1 MTHRRLHPATILFVA
16 ASALVGVA
24 YAGLIWQQLRY
35 GIEYD
40 EGSNLNVVQNFA
52 SGRGYV
58 STGLN
63 YGWLKAFDPGA
74 STGPTLLMPGALL
87 WYLSGGTLWIVRL
100 VPILYFLLY
109 VGSLGW
115 LFTSIA
121 GRWAGLIAAASPLVL
136 SVAKPDISTVSLVP
150 GRYVGEIAA
159 VAFTV
164 LMAVL
169 GYRNMPLLAGMAGG
183 LAVQTKFNF
192 ALPILAVVL
201 VWIVG
206 AWLRKEPRRAV
217 AILRMIVGLAIPTLL
232 FEAFRLSQ
240 LGAAG
245 YIASIKDY
253 VVWLGGQAGS
263 ESAPMLETIGRR
275 IGGLAD
281 TLSVGGALLLV
292 AAVAILMLGAL
303 APLLASGRITED
315 NRTPGDPRAFDPV
328 VALLASAGVT
338 LLWWALV
345 PPEKL
350 PRAGMPIILL
360 AAPVL
365 LVSSFYVL
373 SAVVRGSQ
381 GRTRGVLVGLSAAVA
396 GASLL
401 VVAAQAWTAIGN
413 DFGHRLYTEQVEGA
427 HAIVDSGTPSIP
439 NVWIWNL
446 AQFQI
451 LTGIP
456 SETKPG
462 VAKPT
467 VQVFD
472 SIRART
478 DHGVDEARAFLDE
491 CSTVL
496 YASQSV
502 VVCR

>member
-1 MTHRRLHPATILFVA
+1 MTHRRLPSATILFVTA
-16 ASALVGVA
+16 ASLIGIA
-24 YAGLIWQQLRY
+24 YACLIWQQLRY

-40 EGSNLNVVQNFA
+40 EGSNLTVVQNFA
-52 SGRGYV
+52 AGRGYV
-58 STGLN
+58 STGIN

-87 WYLSGGTLWIVRL
+87 WYLSGGVLWLVRV

-109 VGSLGW
+109 AGCLGW

-121 GRWAGLIAAASPLVL
+121 GRWAGLLAVASPLVL
-136 SVAKPDISTVSLVP
+136 SVAKADISTVSLVP

-164 LMAVL
+164 LMVVL
-169 GYRNMPLLAGMAGG
+169 IYRDRPLLAGIAGG

-192 ALPILAVVL
+192 ALPILAVAL
-201 VWIVG
+201 VWIAG
-206 AWLRKEPRRAV
+206 AWLRKEPRRGV
-217 AILRMIVGLAIPTLL
+217 AILRMAAGLALPTLL
-232 FEAFRLSQ
+232 FEVFRFTQ
-240 LGAAG
+240 LGLAG
-245 YIASIKDY
+245 YVASVKDY
-253 VVWLGGQAGS
+253 IVWLGGQAGN
-263 ESAPMLETIGRR
+263 ESAPMLETMGRR

-292 AAVAILMLGAL
+292 AAGAIVVLGVF
-303 APLLASGRITED
+303 APLISSARAASPEETRI
-315 NRTPGDPRAFDPV
+315 NPRAFDPV
-328 VALLASAGVT
+328 VALVFSAGVM

-365 LVSSFYVL
+365 VVSALLVL
-373 SAVVRGSQ
+373 SALVRGSR
-381 GRTRGVLVGLSAAVA
+381 GRPRIALVTLSAAVA
-396 GASLL
+396 GASCL

-413 DFGHRLYTEQVEGA
+413 DFGHRLYSEQQSGTQ
-427 HAIVDSGTPSIP
+427 AIIDSGTPSIP

-478 DHGVDEARAFLDE
+478 DHGVDDARAFLDE

>member
-1 MTHRRLHPATILFVA
+1 VTDRRLPSATILFIA
-16 ASALVGVA
+16 ASALVGIA
-24 YAGLIWQQLRY
+24 YACLVWQQLRY
-35 GIEYD
+35 GLEYD
-40 EGSNLNVVQNFA
+40 ESYNLTVVKNLA
-52 SGRGYV
+52 EGHGYAT
-58 STGLN
+58 TGVA

-74 STGPTLLMPGALL
+74 STGPALLMPGALL
-87 WYLSGGTLWIVRL
+87 WTLSGGTLWIVRL

-159 VAFTV
+159 VSFTV
-164 LMAVL
+164 LMAVFI
-169 GYRNMPLLAGMAGG
+169 YRNKPLLAGVAGG

-192 ALPILAVVL
+192 ALPILAVVI

-206 AWLRKEPRRAV
+206 AWLRKEPSRAV
-217 AILRMIVGLAIPTLL
+217 ALLRMVVGLAIPTLI
-232 FEAFRLSQ
+232 FEVFRLAQ
-240 LGAAG
+240 IGPVG
-245 YIASIKDY
+245 YVASIKDY
-253 VVWLGGQAGS
+253 IVWLGGQAGS

-292 AAVAILMLGAL
+292 AAVTILMLGVL
-303 APLLASGRITED
+303 APLLSSASAVPV
-315 NRTPGDPRAFDPV
+315 NRAPGDPRAFDPV
-328 VALLASAGVT
+328 IALLTSAGVM
-338 LLWWALV
+338 LLWWALI

-365 LVSSFYVL
+365 LVSAFYVL
-373 SAVVRGSQ
+373 SAVVRGSE
-381 GRTRGVLVGLSAAVA
+381 GRARVVLVGLSAAVA
-396 GASLL
+396 GASFL
-401 VVAAQAWTAIGN
+401 VVGAQAWTAIGN
-413 DFGHRLYTEQVEGA
+413 DFGHRLYTEQVAGA
-427 HAIVDSGTPSIP
+427 AAIADSGTPSIP
-439 NVWIWNL
+439 NVWIWHL
-446 AQFQI
+446 ASLQT
-451 LTGIP
+451 LSGVP

-462 VAKPT
+462 VARPT
-467 VQVFD
+467 IQVFD

-478 DHGVDEARAFLDE
+478 DNGVDDARSFLNE
-491 CSTVL
+491 CATVL
-496 YASQSV
+496 YSSRSV

>member
-1 MTHRRLHPATILFVA
+1 VTDRRLSSATILFIA
-16 ASALVGVA
+16 ASSLVGIA
-24 YAGLIWQQLRY
+24 YACLIWQQLRY

-40 EGSNLNVVQNFA
+40 EGSNLTVVQNFA

-74 STGPTLLMPGALL
+74 STGPTLLLPGALL
-87 WYLSGGTLWIVRL
+87 WYLSGGVLWIVRL

-109 VGSLGW
+109 VGCLGW

-136 SVAKPDISTVSLVP
+136 TVAKADISTVSLVP

-164 LMAVL
+164 AMAVL
-169 GYRNMPLLAGMAGG
+169 IHRDKPLLAGVAGG
-183 LAVQTKFNF
+183 LAVQTKLNF

-206 AWLRKEPRRAV
+206 AWLRREADRRMAV
-217 AILRMIVGLAIPTLL
+217 LRMAVGLVLPTLL
-232 FEAFRLSQ
+232 FEVFRLTQ
-240 LGAAG
+240 LGKSG
-245 YIASIKDY
+245 FVASIKDY
-253 VVWLGGQAGS
+253 IVWLGGQAAN
-263 ESAPMLETIGRR
+263 ESPPMLETMGRR

-281 TLSVGGALLLV
+281 TLTIGGALLLV
-292 AAVAILMLGAL
+292 TAGAIVLLAAL
-303 APLLASGRITED
+303 APLFTSARSAPASEVRS
-315 NRTPGDPRAFDPV
+315 DPRAFDPV
-328 VALLASAGVT
+328 VALLTSAGVM

-350 PRAGMPIILL
+350 PRAGIPIILL

-365 LVSSFYVL
+365 MVSAFCVL
-373 SAVVRGSQ
+373 SALVRGS
-381 GRTRGVLVGLSAAVA
+381 RGSPRIALVSLSVAVA
-396 GASLL
+396 GAACL
-401 VVAAQAWTAIGN
+401 VVAAQAWTALTN
-413 DFGHRLYTEQVEGA
+413 DFGHRLYAEQQAGA
-427 HAIVDSGTPSIP
+427 QAIVDSGTPAIP
-439 NVWIWNL
+439 IVWIWNL

-456 SETKPG
+456 AETKPG

-478 DHGVDEARAFLDE
+478 DHGVDDARAFLGE
-491 CSTVL
+491 CSEVL
-496 YASQSV
+496 YESQSV